1 MIQKSTGNCENE
13 NNIKPGTIPTVSP
26 RYSDT
31 CAGLCTWDLVDIGQ
45 LQMMLLAIILFGS
58 TEWSMWGFLASK
70 GTCANMK
77 EHLVFFSL
85 EDSSNQR
92 SERMFVF
99 ALNFMSGRQGT
110 SLSAF
115 SSLGTPIVIDA
126 TTRTSSQLRDAAFEV
141 R

>member
-58 TEWSMWGFLASK
+58 TVEHVGIFCIK
-70 GTCANMK
+70 GQYK

-115 SSLGTPIVIDA
+115 SSPGTPIVIDA